1 MVDVGI
7 LGPGDRV
14 ELLEGEIVEMSPE
27 KSRHAAAVDLTAET
41 LRRAFADGFTIRVQ
55 HPLALSEISEP
66 EPDVAVVVGSPRDYA
81 AAHPTTALLLVEVA
95 DTSLDYDRRRKTIVY
110 ARAGIDEY
118 WILNLV
124 DLRLEVYRQPSES
137 GYLSHQVLGREAT
150 VSPLAAPHAV
160 VRVADLLP

>member
-1 MVDVGI
+1 MVDAGI

-27 KSRHAAAVDLTAET
+27 KSRHTASVDLTADA
-41 LRRAFADGFTIRVQ
+41 LRGAFGSGFTVRVQ

-66 EPDVAVVVGSPRDYA
+66 EPDVAVVAGSPRDYA
-81 AAHPTTALLLVEVA
+81 AAHPATALLVVEVA
-95 DTSLDYDRRRKTIVY
+95 DTSLDYDRRRKAIAY

-118 WILNLV
+118 WILNLI

-137 GYLSHQVLGREAT
+137 GYISHQVLGREAG
-150 VSPLAAPHAV
+150 VSPLAAPAAV
-160 VRVADLLP
+160 LRVADLLP